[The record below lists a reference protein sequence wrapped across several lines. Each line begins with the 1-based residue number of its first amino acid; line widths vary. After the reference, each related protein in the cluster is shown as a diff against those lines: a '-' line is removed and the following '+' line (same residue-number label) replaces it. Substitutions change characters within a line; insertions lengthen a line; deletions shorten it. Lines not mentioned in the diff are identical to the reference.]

1 MAKSKSVSYK
11 KTTTTALKAVGILDI
26 EEDGIYLSS
35 EDGYTRKLNA
45 LFSDFQGAP
54 VELSNSVKDVDDL
67 PDPSE
72 E

>member
-11 KTTTTALKAVGILDI
+11 NTTTTALKAVGILDI
-26 EEDGIYLSS
+26 EEDGVYLSS
-35 EDGYTRKLNA
+35 EDGYTRKLST

-54 VELSNSVKDVDDL
+54 VELSITVKDVDDL

-72 E
+72 G

>member
-11 KTTTTALKAVGILDI
+11 KTTPTALKAVGILDI

-54 VELSNSVKDVDDL
+54 VELSISVKDVDDL

>member
-26 EEDGIYLSS
+26 EEDGVYLSS
-35 EDGYTRKLNA
+35 EDGYTRKLST
-45 LFSDFQGAP
+45 LFSDFQGAL
-54 VELSNSVKDVDDL
+54 VELSITVKDVDDL

-72 E
+72 G